1 MVTCS
6 RCGKDNQPESVY
18 CENCGIPVHREQG
31 PSYRSGY
38 RSRLYFIALFFVGL
52 ILLGIGMFMSLYS
65 AEIGMAGSEFIGYA
79 ILVAGII
86 VLAIS
91 FLMFGRLRS
100 SD

>member
-1 MVTCS
+1 
-6 RCGKDNQPESVY
+6 
-18 CENCGIPVHREQG
+18 
-31 PSYRSGY
+31 
-38 RSRLYFIALFFVGL
+38 LFFVGL

-86 VLAIS
+86 ILAIS